1 MVLADIDDFTW
12 KHGVQNANVVLACA
26 DLVDPLILEAGRD
39 CGSQAI
45 FAVKGNHDLKTRFP
59 DPIMDLHLQVRE
71 HAGIRFGGFNGS
83 WRYKSQGHFLYDQ
96 DEAEAL
102 LSSFPPVDILVSH
115 NSPRGIHDRDD
126 DVHYGFDALNS
137 YIARANPRFIIHGHQ
152 HVNRET
158 ETGATRVIGVFGFRI
173 IDI

>member
-1 MVLADIDDFTW
+1 MKMRFIKCRNEAAFTPS
-12 KHGVQNANVVLACA
+12 KKCNIQNY
-26 DLVDPLILEAGRD
+26 PE
-39 CGSQAI
+39 
-45 FAVKGNHDLKTRFP
+45 
-59 DPIMDLHLQVRE
+59 
-71 HAGIRFGGFNGS
+71 
-83 WRYKSQGHFLYDQ
+83 
-96 DEAEAL
+96 L
-102 LSSFPPVDILVSH
+102 LSRYLVSH
-115 NSPRGIHDRDD
+115 NSPRGIHDRND